1 MHRTNLFL
9 MNIRKTGRLYESML
23 KPICERYRL
32 AQTEASVIS
41 FLYNNEGRDTAADI
55 AELRML
61 PKSNVSV
68 AVESLI
74 QKSLLSR
81 RQDTDDRRKI
91 HLSLTP
97 QADAV
102 TKEIEDVGRQFK
114 EQIFKGFTEAEI
126 NTFIRFNE
134 QIAENIKEV
143 K

>member
-97 QADAV
+97 KAGAV